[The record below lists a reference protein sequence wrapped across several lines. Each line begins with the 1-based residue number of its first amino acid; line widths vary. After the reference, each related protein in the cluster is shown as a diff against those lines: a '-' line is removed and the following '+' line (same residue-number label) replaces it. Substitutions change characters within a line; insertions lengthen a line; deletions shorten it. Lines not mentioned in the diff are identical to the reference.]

1 MGREPMRVILIA
13 TELSVVARAVTDLHS
28 YGICTTCAPHLAPD
42 PDIRLVKT
50 FDAVLFDVQL
60 VKSVSLAEHST
71 PEFLQCC
78 SLALTTS
85 ADPLYRST
93 WLNVGADDCVT
104 VPCSIEELAAKIAA
118 RIRCRRLAAHALN
131 QHTLRA
137 GNLSLS
143 LETMNAY
150 VDGIRIALTAYEFA
164 LLWVLA
170 RNCGKV
176 LSREQ
181 LLEQAKGSAED
192 TFDRSIDVQVSRL
205 RNKLG
210 DDPRQPRLL
219 KTIRGAGYM
228 LAPE

>member
-1 MGREPMRVILIA
+1 MGRDPIRVILLA
-13 TELSVVARAVTDLHS
+13 TELSVVARAVTDLQS

-42 PDIRLVKT
+42 PDIRLVNT
-50 FDAVLFDVQL
+50 FDAVLFDTQL
-60 VKSVSLAEHST
+60 IESAALAEQSR
-71 PEFLQCC
+71 PDFLQCC
-78 SLALTTS
+78 NLALTTS
-85 ADPLYRST
+85 TDPLYRST
-93 WLNVGADDCVT
+93 WLSVGADDCVT
-104 VPCSIEELAAKIAA
+104 VPCSSEELVAKITA
-118 RIRCRRLAAHALN
+118 RIRCRQVAAHSLN
-131 QHTLRA
+131 QHTLQA
-137 GNLSLS
+137 GNLKLS

-150 VDGIRIALTAYEFA
+150 VDGLRIALTAYEFT

-170 RNCGKV
+170 RNRGKV

-205 RNKLG
+205 RSKLG

-219 KTIRGAGYM
+219 KTVRGAGYM